1 MTSAKEMSMAP
12 KIHPVW
18 SGPGILFT
26 LESSRPGPGVGVK
39 VGVDIDIDVDVDVDV
54 DIGVIEDVVVDVVVV
69 CRFYKER
76 ACWPRPNPFS
86 SSSHVLFVVPMG

>member
-1 MTSAKEMSMAP
+1 MAP

-18 SGPGILFT
+18 SGPGILLY
-26 LESSRPGPGVGVK
+26 LESSSPGPGVGVN
-39 VGVDIDIDVDVDVDV
+39 VGVDIDIDVDIDV
-54 DIGVIEDVVVDVVVV
+54 GVAVEVDVVVV

-86 SSSHVLFVVPMG
+86 SNSHVLFVVPMG